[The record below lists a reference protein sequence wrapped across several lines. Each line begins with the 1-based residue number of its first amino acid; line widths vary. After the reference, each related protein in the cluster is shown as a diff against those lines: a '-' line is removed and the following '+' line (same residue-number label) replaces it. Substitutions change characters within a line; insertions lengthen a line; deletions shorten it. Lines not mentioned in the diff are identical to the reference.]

1 MLRDVTTNITDGLLG
16 LNSNKGD
23 GVHLKIGVSP
33 VISDTPIVITGNMT
47 ATKIKELLGLSPLA
61 DKVMDS
67 IENGSSRIYCIPV
80 SASTAGSRSTVEKIA
95 TGSGSLSVSGNPYN
109 AFNVIIKITG
119 QGRRNSA
126 LFIYSIDG
134 GYSYSDEL
142 TVPLTGQ
149 YEIPL
154 TGLTITFT
162 EGAESDV
169 ETSFL
174 VGDVFKFKTTAPT
187 MTNSD
192 ALASIDKLKYFN
204 EYYELVHIVGE
215 SQKALWSAVSEQQ
228 VVLATSYHK
237 PLLFVLEA
245 YAPDDNENV
254 SAYAQRLE
262 ADKKDVKNTDIQVVA
277 ARSLYIGM
285 DGITREINNAGIVC
299 GLYSKSEVH
308 QSIGKTRDT
317 SGMGISK
324 TKMLELR
331 PNGIEEYIEL
341 LDTAKYLTFRS
352 YDGLDSFFVTNA
364 RVMSPEGSDYRYAED
379 VRVKNKIIREVR
391 KEALQLLQD
400 DIDLEDVQN
409 ELETRAKFMQTPLD
423 DMVKLKEITSATITV
438 LEGQDIIM
446 TEKMSIVI
454 RYVSRGYIREIE
466 VDLGRTKPSSD

>member
-1 MLRDVTTNITDGLLG
+1 MLRDVNTTITDGILG
-16 LNSNKGD
+16 LATDKGD
-23 GVHLKIGVSP
+23 GIHLKIGVSP
-33 VISDTPIVITGNMT
+33 IESDTPIVITGNMT
-47 ATKIKELLGLSPLA
+47 ALKIKGILGFSPLA

-67 IENGSSRIYCIPV
+67 VENGSSRIYCLPV
-80 SASTAGSRSTVEKIA
+80 KASTAGTRGTVEKTG
-95 TGSGSLSVSGNPYN
+95 TGSGTLTANGNPYN

-119 QGRRNSA
+119 QGRRNTA
-126 LFIYSIDG
+126 LFVYSIDG
-134 GYSYSDEL
+134 GYSYSDEM
-142 TVPLTGQ
+142 TVPLTGE

-154 TGLTITFT
+154 TGLTVTFA
-162 EGAESDV
+162 EGAEPNV

-174 VGDVFKFKTTAPT
+174 LGDEFKFNTTAPT
-187 MTNSD
+187 MTNAD
-192 ALASIDKLKYFN
+192 VLAAIDKLKHFN
-204 EYYELVHIVGE
+204 DYYEIVHIVGE

-228 VVLATSYHK
+228 IILASQYHK
-237 PLLFVLEA
+237 PLFFVLEG
-245 YAPDDNENV
+245 YAPDADET
-254 SAYAQRLE
+254 AAEYAQRLE
-262 ADKKDVKNTDIQVVA
+262 ADKKDIKNTDIQVVA

-299 GLYSKSEVH
+299 GLYSKTAVH

-317 SGMGISK
+317 AGMGIGK

-331 PNGIEEYIEL
+331 PSGIEEFIEL
-341 LDTAKYLTFRS
+341 LDSAKYLTFRE

-423 DMVKLKEITSATITV
+423 DMVRIKEISSAEISV
-438 LEGQDIIM
+438 PEGQDILS
-446 TEKMSIVI
+446 TEKMSVII
-454 RYVSRGYIREIE
+454 RYVSRGYIREIS